1 MSEPAKEFFPCACC
15 VHALAIE
22 RDGEAMA
29 VEFWTLGP
37 GESRGLLWRAW
48 QVLRGGQLD
57 ENGVILAD
65 DEVHRLIKGLQRLVD
80 RTGSAE

>member
-22 RDGEAMA
+22 RDDEAMA

-37 GESRGLLWRAW
+37 GESGGRLWRAW
-48 QVLRGGQLD
+48 QVLRGRQLD
-57 ENGVILAD
+57 GNGVILAD
-65 DEVHRLIKGLQRLVD
+65 DEVHRLIKGLQRLLD
-80 RTGSAE
+80 RTGSGE

>member
-29 VEFWTLGP
+29 VEFWTLGR

-48 QVLRGGQLD
+48 QVLRGRQL
-57 ENGVILAD
+57 EASAVILAD